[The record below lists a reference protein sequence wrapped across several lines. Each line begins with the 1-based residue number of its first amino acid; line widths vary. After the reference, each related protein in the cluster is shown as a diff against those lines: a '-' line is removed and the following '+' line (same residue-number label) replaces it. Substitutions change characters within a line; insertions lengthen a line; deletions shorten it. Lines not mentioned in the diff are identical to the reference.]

1 MAHLQ
6 CPVSDLVSEVL
17 SCSLLTG
24 IPPGSSSLS
33 VVVGFAGWWGKCM
46 GGFGVQSL
54 AGNLSSVQPNGSD
67 FNRSESMIF
76 EKTDWS
82 ETQSQ
87 ILNSSENLFVI
98 HNFQK

>member
-1 MAHLQ
+1 
-6 CPVSDLVSEVL
+6 
-17 SCSLLTG
+17 
-24 IPPGSSSLS
+24 
-33 VVVGFAGWWGKCM
+33 
-46 GGFGVQSL
+46 L
-54 AGNLSSVQPNGSD
+54 AGNLSSVQSNGSD